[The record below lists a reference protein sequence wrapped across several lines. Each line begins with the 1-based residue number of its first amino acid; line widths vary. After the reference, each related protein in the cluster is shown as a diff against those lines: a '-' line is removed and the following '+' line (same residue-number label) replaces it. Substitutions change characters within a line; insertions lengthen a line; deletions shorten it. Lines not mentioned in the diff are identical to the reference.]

1 MYMDEIDPESGD
13 AMDALLSN
21 AAQMLGT
28 HRTACIVDAALVY
41 CVRSVEFWWLCGCA
55 TMSHL
60 N

>member
-28 HRTACIVDAALVY
+28 RPVTHLFGIELVQT
-41 CVRSVEFWWLCGCA
+41 L
-55 TMSHL
+55 L
-60 N
+60 